1 MRNII
6 SVIMAF
12 LIGMSLAESSTAG
25 IDIHELIAE
34 VTPFVSIEAPTP
46 APDHSGSEGSES
58 PEIGTMYVA
67 ELEELDPP
75 VEIGV
80 IDFDESETGG
90 VEIPH
95 DKEAS
100 DDGEAFDDLPDEAE
114 FDDKN
119 VRVSIQLNSPVGILR
134 YGDAVCLECVVD
146 GIEGPYSISWEYSIN
161 GVDYFSLGWHLPEYS
176 YILTRDNIDYYYR
189 VVVGV

>member
-1 MRNII
+1 MSNII
-6 SVIMAF
+6 SVFMAF
-12 LIGMSLAESSTAG
+12 LVGLAMAESSGTR

-34 VTPFVSIEAPTP
+34 VTPFVSIEETATP
-46 APDHSGSEGSES
+46 APEQDASDS
-58 PEIGTMYVA
+58 PAIEAIPVA
-67 ELEELDPP
+67 ETEMLDQPIN
-75 VEIGV
+75 IGV
-80 IDFDESETGG
+80 IDFDEYNAEQGWDD
-90 VEIPH
+90 EYH
-95 DKEAS
+95 DEAAE
-100 DDGEAFDDLPDEAE
+100 DFDYLPDEAE

-146 GIEGPYSISWEYSIN
+146 GVEGPYSISWEYSIN